1 MVIGRRLGE
10 MSIKDY
16 VRGENKNGREEGYR
30 KSRSVGK
37 VIQRKIKKET
47 ENLEKE
53 GS

>member
-1 MVIGRRLGE
+1 LWEVVNLKGGRDRDG
-10 MSIKDY
+10 K
-16 VRGENKNGREEGYR
+16 EEGCR

-37 VIQRKIKKET
+37 VIQRKIKEET